1 MEFLVSMFPKKVGSV
16 SVDEKF
22 VSINIP
28 SRGILFKNEKLERI
42 PIVNISN
49 AQINKKT
56 NGVMLILGWLVMVV
70 IGGFGSFMT
79 IYAFFQNMIQDK
91 MRHNVFSGLLLVAI
105 GMIGYL
111 MIKNAKKVV
120 IIIEKSGIST
130 KIVAPSSE
138 SQKLNSA
145 YEIIFTAIQQNIK

>member
-1 MEFLVSMFPKKVGSV
+1 MKFLVSTFPKKVGSI

-22 VSINIP
+22 VKINIP
-28 SRGILFKNEKLERI
+28 SSGIFFKNEKLESI
-42 PIVNISN
+42 PIINISN

-56 NGVMLILGWLVMVV
+56 NGIMLILGWLVMV
-70 IGGFGSFMT
+70 IFGGFGSFR
-79 IYAFFQNMIQDK
+79 ILNAVFQTMIRDVILP
-91 MRHNVFSGLLLVAI
+91 NIFGGLLSVAI
-105 GMIGYL
+105 GLMGYL

-145 YEIIFTAIQQNIK
+145 YELIFTAIQQNIR